1 MILEER
7 ARSTGTRR
15 DEAAGDCT
23 VVLHDETM
31 MWTQKG
37 ARQMKHG
44 CGMLYLYNLVQRERE
59 RERERESC
67 AGGTVDI
74 RTGTEKIG
82 ERAVLMRIQKRQMAR
97 ELMISDRKWELGCN
111 NF

>member
-44 CGMLYLYNLVQRERE
+44 CGMLYLYNLGQRERE
-59 RERERESC
+59 RERE
-67 AGGTVDI
+67 
-74 RTGTEKIG
+74 
-82 ERAVLMRIQKRQMAR
+82 
-97 ELMISDRKWELGCN
+97 
-111 NF
+111 

>member
-44 CGMLYLYNLVQRERE
+44 CGMLYLYNLGQRET
-59 RERERESC
+59 C
-67 AGGTVDI
+67 AGGIVDI